1 MTERYMQLHSLLS
14 SALRAGT
21 GYSNPINASEYKE
34 AIFFLDVTTNEGTNP
49 TLDLTLQLSPDNP
62 TADNW
67 FDTASTFTQSVAAVK
82 RLLTIASGL
91 GMYVRFKYVIGG
103 TNTPK
108 FTFSLKGAFKS

>member
-1 MTERYMQLHSLLS
+1 MMDKHATVHSLLA

-34 AIFFLDVTTNEGTNP
+34 AVFLLDVTTKEGTNP

-67 FDTASTFTQSVAAVK
+67 FDTASVFTQSVAEVK
-82 RLLTIASGL
+82 RVLAAASGL
-91 GMYVRFKYVIGG
+91 GLYVRFKYVIGG

-108 FTFSLKGAFKS
+108 FTFSLKGVFKG